1 MAGSVNKVI
10 LVGNLGK
17 DPEVRNTQA
26 GTKICNLTIATS
38 ETWNDRAS
46 GERKER
52 TEWHRVVIFNE
63 RLADVA
69 ERFLR
74 KGRKVYIEGAM
85 ETRKYTDQAGQEKYT
100 TEVVLRNFR
109 GELVLLDSNRGEE
122 GGGYGGGSDPGASPG
137 GGASSTRE
145 RAPAVAARPAGGA
158 ARGGASTPSWD
169 APKGGDLDDEI
180 PF

>member
-1 MAGSVNKVI
+1 MAGSVNKVT

-17 DPEVRNTQA
+17 DPEVRTTQA
-26 GTKICNLTIATS
+26 GSKICNLSIATS
-38 ETWNDRAS
+38 ETWNDRQS

-74 KGRKVYIEGAM
+74 KGRKVYVEGAL

-122 GGGYGGGSDPGASPG
+122 GGMSDGGGGSAP
-137 GGASSTRE
+137 ASSGGWNRD
-145 RAPAVAARPAGGA
+145 RAPAAARPSSGGA
-158 ARGGASTPSWD
+158 RSGGGPSWE

>member
-10 LVGNLGK
+10 LIGNLGK
-17 DPEVRNTQA
+17 DPEVRSTQD
-26 GTKICNLTIATS
+26 GTKIVNLTLATS

-52 TEWHRVVIFNE
+52 TEWHRVVIFND
-63 RLADVA
+63 RVADVA

-74 KGRKVYIEGAM
+74 KGRKVYVEGSLQ
-85 ETRKYTDQAGQEKYT
+85 TRKWTDQTGQEKYT
-100 TEVVLRNFR
+100 TEVVIGRFK
-109 GELVLLDSNRGEE
+109 GELTLLDSNRGEE
-122 GGGYGGGSDPGASPG
+122 GGMGEPSGGGGF
-137 GGASSTRE
+137 RE
-145 RAPAVAARPAGGA
+145 RAPAASRPASGG
-158 ARGGASTPSWD
+158 RGGPSWD

>member
-17 DPEVRNTQA
+17 DPESRAMQNGGKVV
-26 GTKICNLTIATS
+26 NLTLATS
-38 ETWNDRAS
+38 DTWNDKAS

-52 TEWHRVVIFNE
+52 TEWHRVVIFND

-74 KGRKVYIEGAM
+74 KGRKVYVEGSLQ
-85 ETRKYTDQAGQEKYT
+85 TRKWTDQQGQERYT
-100 TEVVLRNFR
+100 TEVVVDRFR
-109 GELVLLDSNRGEE
+109 GELTLLDSNRDGGDAPSYGDE
-122 GGGYGGGSDPGASPG
+122 GGGFQSR
-137 GGASSTRE
+137 SSGPRE
-145 RAPAVAARPAGGA
+145 RAPAGAG
-158 ARGGASTPSWD
+158 RSGGSPSWD
-169 APKGGDLDDEI
+169 APRGGGDLDDEI